1 MTLTENGRIW
11 IANHLGS
18 GTPKCFVS
26 SGIQY
31 TDPSGVIQTGS
42 TQDVVASMKMSND
55 TIGPGG
61 ERYQH
66 PTDTSLSLFDNND
79 YNLLDD
85 DDVKDIGDNDG
96 SPAGEDQYCY
106 TEDTGCTVGV
116 QRCRTSTVIEE
127 CKAGTPNYWEDVQTC
142 GTGFTCQ
149 GGVCV
154 EEAARPVT
162 GPLQVYV
169 GGGESCDPAVEGDPS
184 VTLDTSEAFAYFKA
198 EPITYVGVMDILVQN
213 LSDRCFAYFA
223 WEMSMWD
230 GIAGETCPITIP
242 ERKQITRYLGEV
254 SDKKII
260 SVTRT
265 NASENKMIGGS
276 FEIPATLEGI
286 KTICLSLW
294 GNFNKQALLDELA
307 VAGYEEEIDW

>member
-1 MTLTENGRIW
+1 MAVTLTTDAKNW
-11 IANHLGS
+11 IAQNLGIGDCMTEVAQSFTYRDSVNNIDISDS
-18 GTPKCFVS
+18 GGTATIVNRLIDSIVPYVTI
-26 SGIQY
+26 GETQY
-31 TDPSGVIQTGS
+31 TYAALK
-42 TQDVVASMKMSND
+42 TQ
-55 TIGPGG
+55 
-61 ERYQH
+61 
-66 PTDTSLSLFDNND
+66 NNNVELV
-79 YNLLDD
+79 YP
-85 DDVKDIGDNDG
+85 DDVQWVMANDSG
-96 SPAGEDQYCY
+96 ASQHC
-106 TEDTGCTVGV
+106 VGV
-116 QRCRTSTVIEE
+116 TPTCTPGDRRCRTSTVIEQ
-127 CKAGTPNYWEDVQTC
+127 CKADGSGWEDVETAAP
-142 GTGFTCQ
+142 GFTCQ
-149 GGVCV
+149 GGAWV

-169 GGGESCDPAVEGDPS
+169 GGGEACDPAVEGDPS

-198 EPITYVGVMDILVQN
+198 EPVTYVGVMDILVQN

-230 GIAGETCPITIP
+230 GVAGETCPITTP